1 MSRNI
6 EMNYR
11 TESGYEVLYPLTTIA
26 QVNSLQNELNGKLN
40 SSGGTMTGDLI
51 LNRDPVNSMQAV
63 TKQYADN
70 REIEQFKKRQISTYN
85 VTSGI
90 TEYVFSLPS
99 FDELG
104 FVPRGAFAEI
114 HLNNTNVSMS
124 EPNAIMILLKDV
136 SYSNNSVFNFGIDK
150 GQPALNYNI
159 FLLTYFSGIY
169 FSQDY
174 VMLHQDGQGNNTL
187 YIGTTNKRECYLFQI
202 ADGSIIGSMSI
213 TAYLF

>member
-26 QVNSLQNELNGKLN
+26 QVGGLQNELNSKL
-40 SSGGTMTGDLI
+40 SLSGGTMIGDLI

-70 REIEQFKKRQISTYN
+70 REIEQFKRIQISTYN
-85 VTSGI
+85 ITSET

-114 HLNNTNVSMS
+114 HLNNTNVSMNES
-124 EPNAIMILLKDV
+124 FVGIELLKDV
-136 SYSNNSVFNFGIDK
+136 VNSNNYVFNFGMNK
-150 GQPALNYNI
+150 RQLALNYNI
-159 FLLTYFSGIY
+159 FLLAYFSYI
-169 FSQDY
+169 FFAQDY
-174 VMLHQDGQGNNTL
+174 TMLQSSSNGVNTL
-187 YIGTTNKRECYLFQI
+187 YIGTSNKRECYLFQI
-202 ADGSIIGSMSI
+202 TDGSIIGSMSI